1 MARELRPGSQASS
14 DALYVEFPDENLEQ
28 PELQEA
34 CPWAVCPSRP
44 VTPTGASG
52 RTQEC
57 QGHVSTLRCSTGAAP
72 CAAAD
77 TALRDLKAGRARGT
91 TPPHDTRGA
100 SPKVRGLT
108 VEGPALTKLTLPKGR
123 LRPEGPEGR
132 GPPCKTAWGPAGWRV
147 ERAGDVAGGD
157 EGPPGPSQRCWHP
170 VTLPAF
176 QVVPP
181 RDPEPGHGA
190 APRGGPPRVRGSQSH
205 RRVNPGSEAGLD
217 WMHSSKHPPDDGLR
231 RQRDG
236 GRRRPLRH
244 R

>member
-1 MARELRPGSQASS
+1 M
-14 DALYVEFPDENLEQ
+14 
-28 PELQEA
+28 
-34 CPWAVCPSRP
+34 
-44 VTPTGASG
+44 
-52 RTQEC
+52 
-57 QGHVSTLRCSTGAAP
+57 STLRCSTGAAP

-108 VEGPALTKLTLPKGR
+108 VEGPALTKLPLPKGR

-190 APRGGPPRVRGSQSH
+190 APRGGPPRSLAVGQRPGVGRHGCGGPRATAGSTRGQ
-205 RRVNPGSEAGLD
+205 
-217 WMHSSKHPPDDGLR
+217 
-231 RQRDG
+231 RQVSTGCTVLSIPRMTV
-236 GRRRPLRH
+236 
-244 R
+244 